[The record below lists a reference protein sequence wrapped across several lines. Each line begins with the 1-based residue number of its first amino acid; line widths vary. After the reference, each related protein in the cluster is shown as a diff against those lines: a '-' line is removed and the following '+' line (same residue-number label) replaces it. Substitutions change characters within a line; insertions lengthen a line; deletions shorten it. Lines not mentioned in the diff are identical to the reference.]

1 MNRYC
6 FLILITLGVFAC
18 DTQLTPYMEQL
29 TQWDKALENNPETIG
44 DSLATLNVAELNKAE
59 KAYYYLL
66 EAAVADKNL
75 KQLKNDS
82 TLLISERYYNS
93 KKLLRSRP
101 NPILFI

>member
-44 DSLATLNVAELNKAE
+44 DSLATLNVAIE
-59 KAYYYLL
+59 KRFP
-66 EAAVADKNL
+66 VTDFRK
-75 KQLKNDS
+75 
-82 TLLISERYYNS
+82 
-93 KKLLRSRP
+93 
-101 NPILFI
+101 IL